1 MTDLN
6 LLVVEGNLPNENQ
19 NFKNSGIKTHA
30 ESLQESLAYYSKDLN
45 LSLIHI

>member
-1 MTDLN
+1 MANLN

-19 NFKNSGIKTHA
+19 NFKNSGIK
-30 ESLQESLAYYSKDLN
+30 

>member
-1 MTDLN
+1 MKNLN

-30 ESLQESLAYYSKDLN
+30 ESLKESLAY